1 VVTRRPASQTPGP
14 RFPER
19 HCVPREKHPVLRR
32 APTWK
37 PPHHGSLATGY
48 DQRFWTLPIVCNW
61 RRWARVRLHV
71 ALDLAVCTAVN
82 IVSNSLERPGKDS
95 LPTVSQSTSL
105 GIGRQRPEEEC
116 GNDTRRPINPEQ
128 QNIYLYIELNI
139 SIFKQVADEFDGACQ
154 VLNGRGPQPLPG
166 GCRLGADSTSVG
178 CLPRVLHFRSARD
191 TSAKVADRNLRRSVS
206 PGMSGR
212 SSCALVTAR
221 PRNRMAG
228 LLGRR
233 LARCRG
239 RGAPKTAGSSRC
251 LQPDRRTGT
260 CCWLKDS
267 PPAAPAA
274 ARFQ

>member
-1 VVTRRPASQTPGP
+1 MPGSIYGLTSLRIAQTSSNSELKSKEVVTRALHRKLRDRGFRTDTAYRERNIPSYVGRQ
-14 RFPER
+14 PES
-19 HCVPREKHPVLRR
+19 RR
-32 APTWK
+32 IME
-37 PPHHGSLATGY
+37 SLTTGY

-105 GIGRQRPEEEC
+105 GIGRQRPEGEC

-154 VLNGRGPQPLPG
+154 VLNGRGPQPLPV
-166 GCRLGADSTSVG
+166 GCRLGADTTSVG

-206 PGMSGR
+206 PVCQEGPS
-212 SSCALVTAR
+212 V
-221 PRNRMAG
+221 
-228 LLGRR
+228 LL
-233 LARCRG
+233 
-239 RGAPKTAGSSRC
+239 
-251 LQPDRRTGT
+251 
-260 CCWLKDS
+260 
-267 PPAAPAA
+267 
-274 ARFQ
+274 